1 MKKRLGCFHAHHSNI
16 EHIEKA
22 LKPYNI
28 ELIHFVDPG
37 LDRIKMDSNF
47 TEEVA
52 QKKIKDTLE
61 WISSCH
67 VDAILITCTFFTANI
82 EEDKL
87 AYSIPIIKI
96 DDPLFHS
103 ICGKDEPQIL
113 VFTNPNTVEG
123 TMNQLINFATKQ
135 KKKIQVEPYLLENT
149 FNLVMEGKK
158 EEYIESVSNG
168 LNRLIINHPDKI
180 ISAAQLSM
188 VPSAENIESKT
199 DTYVGNHLKS
209 LSNYLEEILKLNVYQ

>member
-1 MKKRLGCFHAHHSNI
+1 M
-16 EHIEKA
+16 
-22 LKPYNI
+22 
-28 ELIHFVDPG
+28 
-37 LDRIKMDSNF
+37 
-47 TEEVA
+47 
-52 QKKIKDTLE
+52 
-61 WISSCH
+61 
-67 VDAILITCTFFTANI
+67 ITCTFFTANI

-103 ICGKDEPQIL
+103 ICEKDEPQIL

-123 TMNQLINFATKQ
+123 TMNQLINFAAKR
-135 KKKIQVEPYLLENT
+135 KKNIQVEPYLLENT

-168 LNRLIINHPDKI
+168 LNRLISNHPDKI

-188 VPSAENIESKT
+188 IPSAE
-199 DTYVGNHLKS
+199 
-209 LSNYLEEILKLNVYQ
+209 KLNLKQILTLETI

>member
-22 LKPYNI
+22 LKPYNM

-82 EEDKL
+82 KQDKL
-87 AYSIPIIKI
+87 ACSIPIIKI

-103 ICGKDEPQIL
+103 ICEKDEPQIL

-123 TMNQLINFATKQ
+123 TMNQLINFAAKQ
-135 KKKIQVEPYLLENT
+135 KKNIQVEPYLLENT

-158 EEYIESVSNG
+158 EEYIESVSSG
-168 LNRLIINHPDKI
+168 LNQLVNNHPDKI
-180 ISAAQLSM
+180 VSAAQLSM
-188 VPSAENIESKT
+188 VPSAEIIESKT

-209 LSNYLEEILKLNVYQ
+209 LSNYLEELLKLNVYQ